1 MNEIFI
7 MAGLVESFLIAN
19 IAPESVS
26 LPCYIKLTLFD
37 QLIEKKST

>member
-19 IAPESVS
+19 VAPELDS
-26 LPCYIKLTLFD
+26 LPCYNTINLLC
-37 QLIEKKST
+37 LNNL